1 MPQSVAL
8 VTDSTAE
15 LALALGDGGDASLG
29 ELGWG
34 VGMVPLHV
42 VVDGTSHREGV
53 DLDAERLASALDSR
67 AAVTTASP
75 GPSEFEAA
83 WRTALDAGAEQIVSV
98 HLSSKMS
105 ATGDV
110 ARSTAAMLEL
120 PVTVIDS
127 RSVSGGLAAP
137 VLAGA
142 RAAATGADLDAVVD
156 VVNRTIDRTQVRFV
170 VESLDRLRRGGR
182 IGAAQAFLGTAL
194 SVKPLLQVARDGSVD
209 GWQKVRTL
217 RAARQAL
224 LAWGQE
230 AATTEADAVIDS
242 LTDDEFSD
250 GEGTAVDVTVH
261 HLERRETAEEM
272 AAALRAAVDD
282 TVAVRISRLGATVG
296 AHTGVGTVAIVV
308 SPRVEGDPGRWTPA
322 P

>member
-83 WRTALDAGAEQIVSV
+83 WRTAQDAGAEHVVSV

-261 HLERRETAEEM
+261 HLERPETAEEM

>member
-83 WRTALDAGAEQIVSV
+83 WRSALDAGAEHVVSV

-110 ARSTAAMLEL
+110 ARSTASMLEL

-142 RAAATGADLDAVVD
+142 RAAAAGADLDAVVD

-230 AATTEADAVIDS
+230 TATTAADAVIDS

-261 HLERRETAEEM
+261 HLERPETAKEM

>member
-15 LALALGDGGDASLG
+15 LALALGDRGDASFG

-34 VGMVPLHV
+34 VGMIPLHV

-83 WRTALDAGAEQIVSV
+83 WRSALDAGAEQVVSV

-110 ARSTAAMLEL
+110 ARSTASMLEL

-142 RAAATGADLDAVVD
+142 RAAAAGADLDAVVD

-230 AATTEADAVIDS
+230 AATTEADAVIDT

-261 HLERRETAEEM
+261 HLERPETAEEM